1 MNEYAF
7 VGTQLMIE
15 YAARLANILI
25 NNEFNER
32 YNKMGLF
39 VEQEDRDVIMAES
52 TSDLINELWTIQN
65 TDTGDAYVSTLSD
78 EVMARSIAIKKEL
91 KRRKTEKIL

>member
-7 VGTQLMIE
+7 VGTRLMIE
-15 YAARLANILI
+15 YATRLANILI
-25 NNEFNER
+25 SNEFNER